1 MYAFSMQ
8 KLHTYSSNMHTYMM
22 VLSTLRARTHV
33 WYACYSYTTSV
44 IRMHFA
50 SLEVRARRHLSS
62 APLTG
67 PQSVIYMLSAWYT
80 V

>member
-8 KLHTYSSNMHTYMM
+8 KLHTYSSNMHTYM
-22 VLSTLRARTHV
+22 VLSTLRAR
-33 WYACYSYTTSV
+33 TTSV

-62 APLTG
+62 APHGSSIGHLH
-67 PQSVIYMLSAWYT
+67 VISMVYCKILCILCILHT
-80 V
+80 